1 VYSTVKK
8 TTGNNN
14 PVAIPT
20 KTEDGRLKNTPH
32 LIKKSLQRFHPGC
45 PIHHCLTAMSGHRAQ
60 RDRLCKSPTK
70 RPV

>member
-1 VYSTVKK
+1 VYSTAKK

-32 LIKKSLQRFHPGC
+32 LIKKSLQ
-45 PIHHCLTAMSGHRAQ
+45 
-60 RDRLCKSPTK
+60 
-70 RPV
+70 